1 MVDNTKHGGK
11 RDGTSAQP
19 IAAHRAQHCEKI
31 PEGTVE
37 PLHRRGE
44 AIRTHSD
51 GRSGGRVHLRRQGF
65 HAPGQAHPAAPAGQ

>member
-31 PEGTVE
+31 PK
-37 PLHRRGE
+37 GE
-44 AIRTHSD
+44 AKVSFRYFYKIFSA
-51 GRSGGRVHLRRQGF
+51 L
-65 HAPGQAHPAAPAGQ
+65 

>member
-31 PEGTVE
+31 PEGTVCTWKYLAKVLKVNIVE
-37 PLHRRGE
+37 KPRPIPPKVTL
-44 AIRTHSD
+44 IM
-51 GRSGGRVHLRRQGF
+51 
-65 HAPGQAHPAAPAGQ
+65 